1 LADRWFGEGMNALV
15 GLWLVQNRFF
25 HRGGPQSTATMLSHS
40 PYARLS
46 VFQSIPNPL
55 CQSPINKLDHYFFRN
70 SINMVQSSS
79 SRPHRRPVVIAYL
92 GLISALLLS
101 GIVDHSAP
109 FIQCCEGFALVVLGP
124 RRAAASSSAFTTR
137 IGSSS
142 SSTSSVIIEPGDGT
156 VEEQDTGRGGV
167 RLAQESVI
175 KILGSFPRPAGGGA
189 DDDEVELSDLFR
201 YTQVTEVAE
210 SFVSSCVIYTGTGIE
225 YYQQPDDIV
234 GTTAE
239 VRFAPTEA
247 VRNALQAGKITA
259 SNNALNRISINF
271 CGGKDAQVLEVMEA
285 GTEFART
292 LRRDNL
298 VPTSTVI
305 EFRSI
310 SDDTFPT
317 GASCV
322 TVVAVTQEDNGTGEE
337 TTTTTSAAAAADAV
351 ARGEVYRSQAT
362 GQYYTLLPEH
372 INTAV
377 E

>member
-1 LADRWFGEGMNALV
+1 MHWLGFGWSKTG
-15 GLWLVQNRFF
+15 F
-25 HRGGPQSTATMLSHS
+25 HRAGPPQQC
-40 PYARLS
+40 S
-46 VFQSIPNPL
+46 VTVRYLVCSSSNRAQTRSAHL
-55 CQSPINKLDHYFFRN
+55 TPINKLDHSFRN
-70 SINMVQSSS
+70 SINMVHSSS
-79 SRPHRRPVVIAYL
+79 SRPRGRPVVIAYL
-92 GLISALLLS
+92 GLISAFLLS

-109 FIQCCEGFALVVLGP
+109 FFQCCEGFALVVLG
-124 RRAAASSSAFTTR
+124 RRAVSSSAFLTR
-137 IGSSS
+137 IGSSTS
-142 SSTSSVIIEPGDGT
+142 STSTSSVIIEPGDGT

-175 KILGSFPRPAGGGA
+175 KILGRFQPG

-210 SFVSSCVIYTGTGIE
+210 SFASSCVVYTGTGIE

-239 VRFAPTEA
+239 VRFAPMEA
-247 VRNALQAGKITA
+247 VRNALQAGKV
-259 SNNALNRISINF
+259 SNNALNRRISINF

-298 VPTSTVI
+298 VPTSTII

-310 SDDTFPT
+310 SDDAFPT

-322 TVVAVTQEDNGTGEE
+322 TVVAVTQEDNNRAGEE
-337 TTTTTSAAAAADAV
+337 TTATTSSAAAADAV

>member
-1 LADRWFGEGMNALV
+1 LV
-15 GLWLVQNRFF
+15 GPKTGFF
-25 HRGGPQSTATMLSHS
+25 TVPVDSNKIQSQSVRS
-40 PYARLS
+40 SVRL
-46 VFQSIPNPL
+46 
-55 CQSPINKLDHYFFRN
+55 PIEPKPALPITHQQTRSLF
-70 SINMVQSSS
+70 SKQQINMVQSSS
-79 SRPHRRPVVIAYL
+79 SWPHRRPVVVVYYL
-92 GLISALLLS
+92 GMISALLLS
-101 GIVDHSAP
+101 VIVDHSAP
-109 FIQCCEGFALVVLGP
+109 FCEGFALVVLGP
-124 RRAAASSSAFTTR
+124 RQRAGASSSAFTTR
-137 IGSSS
+137 IGSSTS
-142 SSTSSVIIEPGDGT
+142 STSTSSVIIEPGDGT

-175 KILGSFPRPAGGGA
+175 KILGRFQPGA
-189 DDDEVELSDLFR
+189 DDEVELSDLFR
-201 YTQVTEVAE
+201 YTQVTEVVE

-239 VRFAPTEA
+239 VRFAPMEA
-247 VRNALQAGKITA
+247 VRNALQAGKKSI
-259 SNNALNRISINF
+259 SNAALNRISINF

-298 VPTSTVI
+298 VPTSTII

-310 SDDTFPT
+310 SDDAFPT

-322 TVVAVTQEDNGTGEE
+322 TVVAVTQEDNNRAGEE
-337 TTTTTSAAAAADAV
+337 AITSSAAAATDAV